1 MYSFLTCI
9 AKSGNAITY
18 YRVSLIVMLCILHHC
33 VAIDGKGFMYVVI
46 SHTLGFHMDVMFRN
60 KVIELN

>member
-1 MYSFLTCI
+1 M
-9 AKSGNAITY
+9 
-18 YRVSLIVMLCILHHC
+18 VMLCILHHC
-33 VAIDGKGFMYVVI
+33 VAIGGKCLMYIVI